1 MSFPAPIDYRSVPG
15 VLSSLRYECD
25 YGYAQ
30 FLMPG
35 VHRSLCLLGAS
46 RKKAGPHAT
55 LLFSLR
61 CDYDC
66 GRSGESSHY
75 GFR

>member
-1 MSFPAPIDYRSVPG
+1 MPG
-15 VLSSLRYECD
+15 VLSSLRYECG
-25 YGYAQ
+25 YGYVQ

-35 VHRSLCLLGAS
+35 VHRSLSLLGAS
-46 RKKAGPHAT
+46 RKKAGPLAT
-55 LLFSLR
+55 LLSSLR

-66 GRSGESSHY
+66 DRSGESSHY